1 MLDFGQDILLRAARE
16 AMLGGRPCESLVDF
30 YQRQAAEEH
39 AAKLVDFAAMRR
51 KLRPD
56 DVE

>member
-39 AAKLVDFAAMRR
+39 AAKIVNLADWRR

-56 DVE
+56 DVG